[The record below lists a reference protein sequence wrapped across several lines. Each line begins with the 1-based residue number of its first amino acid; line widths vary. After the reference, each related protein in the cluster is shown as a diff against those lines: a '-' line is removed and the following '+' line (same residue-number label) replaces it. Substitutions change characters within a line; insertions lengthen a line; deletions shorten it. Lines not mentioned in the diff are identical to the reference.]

1 MKRIDCIILC
11 AVIAIFSSCE
21 KDNTGKKSLDG
32 VWESS
37 MKISDDKVSVNVIEI
52 KGSTLNYYEMEH
64 NGSNYV
70 FDNPKTGTI
79 EKQKTKKN
87 EPVEFNVTIDGQTLP
102 FFKDGNVLCSTEK
115 GELYYLT
122 SCEISHYYEVSNPA
136 GLIPTD
142 KEYAGPTSYAPT
154 LLQTQLNA
162 SIDWLGLL
170 EWATKTAATTAMGK
184 GVGALIDELFPSGG
198 TSLDVV
204 LDKLNVISSQLDQMI
219 LLYHNNT
226 YESKLNERSKYV
238 GDISNYNEDYY
249 IMLSNAKT
257 EDDLRTIITKWA
269 SETVSGNPAYK
280 LGEDYM
286 SFLLTT
292 IIEQRDIYNMY
303 DLYTYNTH
311 PWECMG
317 YEVRE
322 GLRASDIAV
331 ASQCLFLTQ
340 LYQMLRT
347 DIDETSRQSILEK
360 NAKNFDD
367 FAKYIK
373 ERPVERHD
381 LMAIC
386 QIPNAHF
393 AMDVKFDCPD
403 YHNPYWCSL
412 PCRWTR
418 YESDDYFMWGPDQ
431 SSNYAMA
438 IRPSEMEAILNYY
451 GGSKSLYQIL
461 NDDAQCVISDF
472 PALGL
477 YGTICL
483 QSGHY
488 SDDWRYV
495 GLDKVVFTTAKY
507 ASDIAG
513 RAPGK
518 AVIDGA
524 GIFSQYLEFYRWSD
538 YYEDRVWIRTRV
550 RERE

>member
-1 MKRIDCIILC
+1 MKRAYLIIILLGIVC
-11 AVIAIFSSCE
+11 FASCE
-21 KDNTGKKSLDG
+21 KENTGKELPDG

-52 KGSTLNYYEMEH
+52 KGSTMNYYEMDH
-64 NGSNYV
+64 NGTNYV
-70 FDNPKTGTI
+70 FGEPKTGAI
-79 EKQKTKKN
+79 ETLKTKKK
-87 EPVEFNVTIDGQTLP
+87 EPVQFNTVIAGQSRHFYIDNNT
-102 FFKDGNVLCSTEK
+102 LCSTDSDEIFYRAPYDINHYS
-115 GELYYLT
+115 ELH
-122 SCEISHYYEVSNPA
+122 SPA

-142 KEYAGPTSYAPT
+142 KEYVGPSSFAPT

-162 SIDWLGLL
+162 EIDWLGLL
-170 EWATKTAATTAMGK
+170 EWATKTAATTALGK
-184 GVGALIDELFPSGG
+184 GVGALIDQIFPSGG

-204 LDKLNVISSQLDQMI
+204 LDKLNVISDQLGQMI
-219 LLYHNNT
+219 TLYHNNT
-226 YESKLNERSKYV
+226 YEGKLNERSKYV
-238 GDISNYNEDYY
+238 NDISNYNEDYY

-257 EDDLRTIITKWA
+257 EDDLRTIIIKWA
-269 SETVSGNPAYK
+269 TATVSGNPAYK

-292 IIEQRDIYNMY
+292 IVEQKDIYNMY

-340 LYQMLRT
+340 LYHMLRT

-360 NAKNFDD
+360 NAQKFDD

-373 ERPVERHD
+373 NRPVEHHD
-381 LMAIC
+381 LMAVC

-393 AMDVKFDCPD
+393 AMDVKFDYPD
-403 YHNPYWCSL
+403 YHNPYWCTI
-412 PCRWTR
+412 PCKWTR

-431 SSNYAMA
+431 ASNYSMA
-438 IRPSEMEAILNYY
+438 IRPSEMEAIFNYY
-451 GGSKSLYQIL
+451 GGSKTLYQIL
-461 NDDAQCVISDF
+461 NDDAQCVITNF

-524 GIFSQYLEFYRWSD
+524 GIFSKDLQFYRWSD

-550 RERE
+550 RER